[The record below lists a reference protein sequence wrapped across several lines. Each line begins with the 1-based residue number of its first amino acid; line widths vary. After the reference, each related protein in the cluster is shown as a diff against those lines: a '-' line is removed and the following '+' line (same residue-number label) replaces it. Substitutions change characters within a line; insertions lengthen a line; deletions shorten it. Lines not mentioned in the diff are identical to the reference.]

1 MNCEGGVNKPTND
14 IEAVGRENEF
24 IVPGFGKEDH
34 ET

>member
-1 MNCEGGVNKPTND
+1 MDNVEVVSGKD
-14 IEAVGRENEF
+14 EF